1 VGGEDTH
8 IAGTAGRYAL
18 ALFDLARE
26 QGELVQTAEA
36 LAALRMLL
44 DESAELRQF
53 TRSPIFSAEDQA
65 RAVSAIAAKAEFP
78 ALTTKFLLL
87 LVRNRRLFVLS
98 DIIAGFQ
105 SLYTASRDELR
116 AEVTSAIPLNDGLV
130 EELLASLKAKTGK
143 DVLLNQKVDQAILG
157 GLVVKI
163 GSRMI
168 DSSIRTKLNN
178 LKIAM
183 KEVG

>member
-1 VGGEDTH
+1 MAGEDTL
-8 IAGTAGRYAL
+8 ISGMAGRYAT
-18 ALFDLARE
+18 ALFDLARD
-26 QGELVQTAEA
+26 QGELDQTAEA
-36 LAALRMLL
+36 LARVQSLL
-44 DESAELRQF
+44 NESAELRQF

-65 RAVSAIAAKAEFP
+65 RVLTAIAEKGELP

-87 LVRNRRLFVLS
+87 LVRNRRLFALH
-98 DIIAGFQ
+98 DIISGFQ

-116 AEVTSAIPLNDGLV
+116 AEVTSAIPLGDPLV
-130 EELLASLKAKTGK
+130 EELLATLKAKTGK
-143 DVLLNQKVDQAILG
+143 DVLLNQKVDPAILG

-163 GSRMI
+163 GSRMV